1 MAKTD
6 SFFIRAKVTVNGV
19 TYNQEEI
26 QLGSFV
32 NLGVSKSTLLRVHNI
47 QAQYMDNDD
56 KSAMIF
62 YDGGIPGGIVR
73 WQLTTQSQSALIDA
87 EDKAFISG
95 GAYAQASTTGNLV
108 QTADQTVDSNIQDWN
123 NGYLVGVDSM
133 FLGADSSATW
143 DSGAIDVILVLECTL
158 ENATQSSALALSLS
172 QV

>member
-1 MAKTD
+1 MAKSD

-19 TYNQEEI
+19 TYNQQEI
-26 QLGSFV
+26 DLGSFV

-47 QAQYMDNDD
+47 QAQYIDSSD

-62 YDGGIPGGIVR
+62 YDGGIPGAIVR
-73 WQLTTQSQSALIDA
+73 WQLTTQSNTELTDA
-87 EDKAFISG
+87 DDKAFISG

-108 QTADQTVDSNIQDWN
+108 QTADQTVDQNIQDWQ
-123 NGYLVGVDSM
+123 NGYLVGVDSL

-143 DSGAIDVILVLECTL
+143 DSGDIDVIIVMECTL